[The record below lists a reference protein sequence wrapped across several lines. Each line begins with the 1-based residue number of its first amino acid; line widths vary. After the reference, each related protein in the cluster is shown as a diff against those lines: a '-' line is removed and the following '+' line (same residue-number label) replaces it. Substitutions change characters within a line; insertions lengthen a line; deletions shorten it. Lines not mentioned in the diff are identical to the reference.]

1 MVNSNIWRNIV
12 PLRDTAPQ
20 NVSDLEFDLSKS
32 IKAKCDGGIG
42 LPIYDFW
49 VVFNSNN
56 MSISHCL
63 AVLTAGNFTLISYN

>member
-1 MVNSNIWRNIV
+1 MNCGGAFGFHIYDFALMVNSNIWRNIV

-42 LPIYDFW
+42 LPIYDF
-49 VVFNSNN
+49 
-56 MSISHCL
+56 
-63 AVLTAGNFTLISYN
+63 